1 MLTTHS
7 EFIYYFLY
15 LLFCVQFKEVK
26 ASTIAENGDV
36 QPDDVITKD
45 MPSDLMSTVAE
56 DSNASLQFKKS

>member
-1 MLTTHS
+1 M
-7 EFIYYFLY
+7 
-15 LLFCVQFKEVK
+15 K

-56 DSNASLQFKKS
+56 DSNASLQFKKSWIYVIQIFNNK